1 MRKNVFLPAFLLIL
15 SVLSVDAQL
24 FWKVS
29 RSDIDQPSYLFGTH
43 HLIDKESIP
52 VYQQMID
59 SIKAVDVVVGEMDMS
74 NMLSIQMKLAQG
86 AMMKD
91 TVLSD
96 LITAE
101 EYAMLEVEF
110 KEVTG
115 MKLSQLERMKPMM
128 LSTLHTVMMYQKL
141 MNLKKA
147 PEGVDAE
154 IQKAGKKLKKEIYG
168 LETPE
173 QQIDIL
179 FNFIPLKRQAE
190 LLVEQVKDKGKAI
203 EGIVDLNAA
212 YLAGDLDRMEALFVE
227 SEMEKEEELI
237 ILGNRNDNWMIQL
250 NELFPKKSCL
260 VAVGSLHLVGDSG
273 LIQQL
278 RKAGYTVEAL
288 E

>member
-1 MRKNVFLPAFLLIL
+1 MRKNAFLLAFL
-15 SVLSVDAQL
+15 LFCSVFTIEAQL

-29 RSDIDQPSYLFGTH
+29 RADVAKPSYLFGTH
-43 HLIDKESIP
+43 HLIEKEKIP

-96 LITAE
+96 LVTAE

-128 LSTLHTVMMYQKL
+128 LSTLHTVMMYQKH
-141 MNLKKA
+141 MDLKKT
-147 PEGVDAE
+147 PEGVDGE

-190 LLVEQVKDKGKAI
+190 MLVEQVKEKGEAL
-203 EGIVDLNAA
+203 EGITKLNAA
-212 YLAGDLDRMEALFVE
+212 YLSGDLDALEAVFKE
-227 SEMEKEEELI
+227 TEMGKEEELI
-237 ILGNRNDNWMIQL
+237 LLDNRNNNWIVQL
-250 NELFPKKSCL
+250 TGMFPKKSCL
-260 VAVGSLHLVGDSG
+260 VAVGCLHLVGETG

-288 E
+288 